1 MMKLQNHDQTKRI
14 KNVFLDYDKLKQFD
28 DIILDAI
35 KQSSRK
41 ITYSKDV
48 KFLIIRISV
57 LSLSP
62 LTRLEGEKY
71 TSCTFRLESMI
82 LTITLVYIFI
92 PQIRSF

>member
-28 DIILDAI
+28 DTIST
-35 KQSSRK
+35 QSNKVVERLPTARMSN
-41 ITYSKDV
+41 
-48 KFLIIRISV
+48 FLIIRISV

-82 LTITLVYIFI
+82 LTITLV
-92 PQIRSF
+92 